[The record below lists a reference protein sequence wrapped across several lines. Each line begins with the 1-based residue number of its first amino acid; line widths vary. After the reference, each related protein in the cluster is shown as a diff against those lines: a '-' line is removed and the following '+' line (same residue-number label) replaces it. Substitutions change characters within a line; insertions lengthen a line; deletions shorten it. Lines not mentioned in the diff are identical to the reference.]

1 MPLTGNIIE
10 IMSHHLLCYLCGF
23 CSAPPPLEIGSQLH
37 TSLHFTQETLVV
49 PPPRPLVSRGA
60 IIFYVRCEGRMYY
73 NVLVCF
79 LMFSFYFAGPMF

>member
-10 IMSHHLLCYLCGF
+10 IMSHHLLCQKFLHC
-23 CSAPPPLEIGSQLH
+23 PPRNWEPV
-37 TSLHFTQETLVV
+37 TSSHFTQETEIVS
-49 PPPRPLVSRGA
+49 PPPPLVSRGA

-79 LMFSFYFAGPMF
+79 LMCSFYFAGPMF

>member
-23 CSAPPPLEIGSQLH
+23 CSAPPRNWEPVTYKLAFHSGNLGS
-37 TSLHFTQETLVV
+37 
-49 PPPRPLVSRGA
+49 PPPLVSRGA

-73 NVLVCF
+73 NVPVCF